1 LGTKLNLCNSYH
13 PKIDGQ
19 TERVNPISEDML
31 EVYVQ
36 RFHVLGLKK
45 YVLDTNNAIVTEP
58 MEVAKNLVY
67 KE

>member
-1 LGTKLNLCNSYH
+1 
-13 PKIDGQ
+13 
-19 TERVNPISEDML
+19 VNPISEDML

-67 KE
+67 KEWSMQIPNYRVKQL